1 MIIFLDIA
9 GGKGGGA
16 EMTRA
21 VAMPVIPNTYI
32 PAARISLCAYERA
45 NGVTGAIIGGCAN
58 RMILKV

>member
-9 GGKGGGA
+9 GGKGGGGA

-45 NGVTGAIIGGCAN
+45 NGVTGAITGAVLTG
-58 RMILKV
+58 

>member
-1 MIIFLDIA
+1 
-9 GGKGGGA
+9 
-16 EMTRA
+16 MTRA

-45 NGVTGAIIGGCAN
+45 NGVTGAITGGCAN

>member
-21 VAMPVIPNTYI
+21 VAMPVIPNTYT
-32 PAARISLCAYERA
+32 AARISLCAYERA
-45 NGVTGAIIGGCAN
+45 NGVTGAITGGCAN
-58 RMILKV
+58 GMILKV